1 MLCGRTFSRLSL
13 LCLNALLLSAVSVF
27 GAEGLQDDRAVSA
40 GRWRIVSAELNGRL
54 VDPGL
59 TAPLSVVYAADGT
72 WTVFFKTLPVA
83 EGTSSVDQAA
93 DPKTFEMT
101 TLGSHASPGR
111 RYRGIYEMR
120 GGSRRICF
128 VPADRP
134 RPTEFSTAPASERLL
149 VSIERIVDSQSGA
162 RGEPRNGTSPQR

>member
-1 MLCGRTFSRLSL
+1 MLCGRRFASPSL
-13 LCLNALLLSAVSVF
+13 LCLHAMLLSAAGVF
-27 GAEGLQDDRAVSA
+27 GADGLEDDRAVSA
-40 GRWRIVSAELNGRL
+40 GRWRIVSAELNGRP
-54 VDPGL
+54 VDPGF

-93 DPKTFEMT
+93 DPKTFELT
-101 TLGSHASPGR
+101 TLGSNASPGR

-128 VPADRP
+128 VPAERP
-134 RPTEFSTAPASERLL
+134 RPTDFSTAPASERLL
-149 VSIERIVDSQSGA
+149 VSIERVVDSQSGA
-162 RGEPRNGTSPQR
+162 R